1 MTNDLIADMLTR
13 IRNAMLAKHK
23 IVNIEATRMTISM
36 AKVMCDE
43 GFIDNMEKISIDNRP
58 YLVLTLKYEGNG
70 KHSFITCL
78 KRISKPGR
86 RVCVNAR
93 NLPRILGGLGIAI
106 LSTSSG
112 VMSDRQA
119 RLQGLGGEVLCYLW

>member
-23 IVNIEATRMTISM
+23 VVNIEATRMTISM

-43 GFIDNMEKISIDNRP
+43 GFIDNMEKISIDNKP

-86 RVCVNAR
+86 RVYVNAR

>member
-23 IVNIEATRMTISM
+23 VVNIEATRMTISM

-86 RVCVNAR
+86 RVYVNAR

>member
-78 KRISKPGR
+78 KRISKPGI
-86 RVCVNAR
+86 RVYVNAR

>member
-23 IVNIEATRMTISM
+23 VVNVEATRMTISM

-43 GFIDNMEKISIDNRP
+43 GFIDNMEKISINNRP

-86 RVCVNAR
+86 RVYVNAR

-119 RLQGLGGEVLCYLW
+119 RLKGLGGEVLCYLW

>member
-23 IVNIEATRMTISM
+23 MVNIEATRMTISM

-43 GFIDNMEKISIDNRP
+43 GFIDNMEKISINNRP

-86 RVCVNAR
+86 RVYVNAR

>member
-43 GFIDNMEKISIDNRP
+43 GLLTIWKK
-58 YLVLTLKYEGNG
+58 YL
-70 KHSFITCL
+70 
-78 KRISKPGR
+78 
-86 RVCVNAR
+86 
-93 NLPRILGGLGIAI
+93 
-106 LSTSSG
+106 
-112 VMSDRQA
+112 
-119 RLQGLGGEVLCYLW
+119 

>member
-43 GFIDNMEKISIDNRP
+43 GFIDNMEKISINNRP

-86 RVCVNAR
+86 RVYVNAR

>member
-1 MTNDLIADMLTR
+1 MTNDLIADMLTS

-23 IVNIEATRMTISM
+23 MVNIEATRMTISM

-43 GFIDNMEKISIDNRP
+43 GFIDNMEKISINNRP

-86 RVCVNAR
+86 RVYVNAR

>member
-86 RVCVNAR
+86 RVYVNAR

-119 RLQGLGGEVLCYLW
+119 RLQGLGGKVLCYLW

>member
-23 IVNIEATRMTISM
+23 MVNIEATRMTISM

-86 RVCVNAR
+86 RVYVNAR

>member
-86 RVCVNAR
+86 RVYVNAR

>member
-1 MTNDLIADMLTR
+1 
-13 IRNAMLAKHK
+13 
-23 IVNIEATRMTISM
+23 
-36 AKVMCDE
+36 
-43 GFIDNMEKISIDNRP
+43 MEKISIDNRP

-86 RVCVNAR
+86 RVYVNAR